1 MSRFKEFYFPVHL
14 GVYSGWPLN
23 PQGDALSRKLLK
35 FQNLHQTKSLREL
48 DVSASGLQIIGLLT
62 YDLEILQKTNFLV
75 NKERVKESK
84 NDIYSVYLNKY
95 LEVYSDAPG
104 FLNRKVFKN
113 ILMCYLYNESHYGLL
128 KKLEGLIDYSLR
140 STFDL
145 NAEVFRIR
153 GFLNENFIAFDKV
166 FKIIDGIVDE
176 AIKSNSIIG
185 LGVSDNLMSYQFYGL
200 QESKRFYY
208 YGRFGKRQNVT
219 IKQDCFPL
227 TIDKRK
233 SRRATLPNFIHSLDA
248 LLLQFVVDYAVK
260 ESIPIVVVHDCFIVH
275 KKYSKLIKKAYFEGA
290 YNLFFNKGKMPILDF
305 IDQNVVNIEFKKG
318 YKQFIKELD
327 NSKSKMD
334 FNIYVESPNILS

>member
-1 MSRFKEFYFPVHL
+1 
-14 GVYSGWPLN
+14 
-23 PQGDALSRKLLK
+23 
-35 FQNLHQTKSLREL
+35 
-48 DVSASGLQIIGLLT
+48 
-62 YDLEILQKTNFLV
+62 
-75 NKERVKESK
+75 
-84 NDIYSVYLNKY
+84 
-95 LEVYSDAPG
+95 
-104 FLNRKVFKN
+104 
-113 ILMCYLYNESHYGLL
+113 
-128 KKLEGLIDYSLR
+128 
-140 STFDL
+140 
-145 NAEVFRIR
+145 
-153 GFLNENFIAFDKV
+153 
-166 FKIIDGIVDE
+166 
-176 AIKSNSIIG
+176 
-185 LGVSDNLMSYQFYGL
+185 MSYQFYGL

-327 NSKSKMD
+327 NSKSKID